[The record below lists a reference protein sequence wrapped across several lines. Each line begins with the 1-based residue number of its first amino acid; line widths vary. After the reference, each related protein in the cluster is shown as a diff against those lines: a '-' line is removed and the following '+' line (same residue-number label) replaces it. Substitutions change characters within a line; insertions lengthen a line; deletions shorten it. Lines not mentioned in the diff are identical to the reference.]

1 MVGKRKKHYS
11 HLTTGQLAEL
21 LTHYGL
27 KTSVKDVKGWVLEGW
42 LTPVS
47 KPPTLTKYRWHQF
60 SRGEVELFLRTQLP
74 VFFKAHGNDILAHL
88 S

>member
-27 KTSVKDVKGWVLEGW
+27 VTSVKDVKGWVLEGW

-47 KPPTLTKYRWHQF
+47 KPPTMTKYRWHQF
-60 SRGEVELFLRTQLP
+60 SRQGVEMFMRSHLPIFYQSHGAEVLD
-74 VFFKAHGNDILAHL
+74 HIL
-88 S
+88 